1 VCYCTSRHAIN
12 PNPCKTNTCLN
23 QFACAGKTHCQHRKD
38 KVIRT
43 GMARRPSPIRRL
55 AGRLLDGPSI
65 GIGTNHESV
74 HVIALSPPTC
84 HLVVTLCTGSDRL
97 CARVA
102 RPACQP
108 LLPRVNS
115 GHTVELLVV
124 DGGIVAPG
132 PATIDELPGFWKSIW
147 ACRRRC
153 QGTVLIHEQGAW

>member
-1 VCYCTSRHAIN
+1 ME
-12 PNPCKTNTCLN
+12 CKTNTCLN
-23 QFACAGKTHCQHRKD
+23 QFACAAGQTHCQHRKD

-55 AGRLLDGPSI
+55 AGRLLAGPSI

-84 HLVVTLCTGSDRL
+84 HLVVTLCTGADRL

-124 DGGIVAPG
+124 DGGGIVAPG
-132 PATIDELPGFWKSIW
+132 SATMSYRGSGNQSGRVVVAAKAPF
-147 ACRRRC
+147 
-153 QGTVLIHEQGAW
+153 